1 MRLIATFLI
10 GFATLFLNQA
20 FAYTPTCKDFNIMN
34 ENQKQV
40 MRDAY
45 DFGKPYGY
53 EWILPAQ
60 AWKESSLGEELYL
73 DDIRGGSHGIYQNLL
88 DNVLWREFEVRLN
101 PKPNERRA
109 QTWHIEWTKYMLNTH
124 HWFAAKHAVLELQ
137 FWKARSKTE
146 WSMLAAYNGGWSAL
160 KFKNG
165 KPVNKTAH
173 RYAAKIQRYKALM
186 RDCKNSPLYGR

>member
-1 MRLIATFLI
+1 MASAKT
-10 GFATLFLNQA
+10 

-34 ENQKQV
+34 NNQKQV

-45 DFGKPYGY
+45 EFGKPYGY

-88 DNVLWREFEVRLN
+88 DNVLWREWEVRLN
-101 PKPNERRA
+101 PKNGEQKA
-109 QTWHIEWTKYMLNTH
+109 EYWQIEWTKYMLNTH

-137 FWKARSKTE
+137 FWKARSETE

-160 KFKNG
+160 KTRNG
-165 KPVNKTAH
+165 KPVNKPAH
-173 RYAAKIQRYKALM
+173 RYAAKIQLYKQLM
-186 RDCKNSPLYGR
+186 RDCENSPLYGR